1 MNADGFGAAA
11 PRDLLAGLTSEERE
25 RILEVGHRRRVS
37 RGTILYNQG
46 DPPGWTYILREGMV
60 RTFRSSRDGRQFTV
74 GFWRE
79 NDIIGGPDI
88 FSHAPRLLSAQTTAE
103 SVLVGFTA
111 DELDR
116 LIVELPRF
124 ARNMIAALS
133 FKSRWMMSTGDALG
147 TASVAQRV
155 AHVLLLQAEVHGEW
169 SDDGVREL
177 THMSHRDIATLV
189 GASRQWVSQALSE
202 LQRRGLVRTA
212 HRRITLI
219 DELALRHLVQ
229 L

>member
-1 MNADGFGAAA
+1 MNADGFGVAA
-11 PRDLLAGLTSEERE
+11 PRDLLAGLTSGERE
-25 RILEVGHRRRVS
+25 RVLEVGHERPVPL
-37 RGTILYNQG
+37 GTNLYNQG
-46 DPPGWTYILREGMV
+46 DHPGWTYILQQGMV

-88 FSHAPRLLSAQTTAE
+88 FSHAPRLLSAETTAD
-103 SVLVGFTA
+103 SVLIGFTA
-111 DELDR
+111 DELGQ
-116 LIVELPRF
+116 LIAELPRF

-133 FKSRWMMSTGDALG
+133 FKARWMMSTGDALS

-155 AHVLLLQAEVHGEW
+155 AHVLLLHAEVHGERT
-169 SDDGVREL
+169 SEGAREV

-202 LQRRGLVRTA
+202 LQRRGLVRTG

-219 DELALRHLVQ
+219 DEFALRQLVQ

>member
-1 MNADGFGAAA
+1 MNAEGFGAAA
-11 PRDLLAGLTSEERE
+11 PRDLLAGLTSEERQ
-25 RILEVGHRRRVS
+25 RVLEVGHRRRVP

-46 DPPGWTYILREGMV
+46 DHPGWTYILQEGMV
-60 RTFRSSRDGRQFTV
+60 RTFRSSRDGRQFTI
-74 GFWRE
+74 GFWRA

-88 FSHAPRLLSAQTTAE
+88 FSHAPRLLSAQTTAD
-103 SVLVGFTA
+103 SVLIGFTA

-116 LIVELPRF
+116 LIAELPRF

-155 AHVLLLQAEVHGEW
+155 AHVLLLQAEVHGERTTG
-169 SDDGVREL
+169 GVREL
-177 THMSHRDIATLV
+177 THMSHRDLATLV

-202 LQRRGLVRTA
+202 LQRRGLVRTG
-212 HRRITLI
+212 HRRITLV